1 MKAKRAALYARVST
15 SQQEQEATIESQV
28 AAVKDWVKQQ
38 GYELSEEHC
47 YQDQAVSGARLDRPA
62 LDQLRDAA
70 ALGKFEVLVCL
81 SSDRLARQFVHQRL
95 LLDELQQLGI
105 EVVFLNQPKMADSPD
120 ARLFQ
125 GIQGLFAEYERS
137 VITDRL
143 RRGKLYRERQGKLMR
158 AGPYGYR
165 YIDRTQPDG
174 ERWEIDPREG
184 AVVQE
189 IFEWYTEEGLSQA
202 AIATRLAQR
211 QIPARCGG
219 NWHPY
224 MIGVL
229 LQQEAYTGTAHSN
242 RTRSLPE
249 TIGQPKK
256 SGHGRLKRA
265 RVTRRSPEEWI
276 ALEVPALVSCEQ
288 WQRAQE
294 QRMENQRLA
303 KRNNHRH
310 AYLLRGLLV
319 CGICGHTLV
328 GEFGGGHRYYAC
340 RGGGKNRLPG
350 TPPHTCRIAA
360 QPVEERVWQ
369 GLITLLREPERI
381 QTAWESLSSE
391 PDPHSQPCQRLEKRL
406 KQLDQQWNRLVDAYQ
421 EGWLEK
427 EHLTTRHQAME
438 RERQHLANQLAQAQQ
453 VAQQDLQQRELL
465 KNFHSFADRIA
476 ASLDQASFET
486 QREILCLLVDHIL
499 VQDETLLVQHVL
511 PDLQFVR
518 LSQRTEYDEFYE
530 FSFF

>member
-28 AAVKDWVKQQ
+28 AAVKAWVGQQ
-38 GYELSEEHC
+38 GYELSEEQC

-70 ALGKFEVLVCL
+70 ALSKFEVLVCL
-81 SSDRLARQFVHQRL
+81 SADRLARQFVHQRL

-105 EVVFLNQPKMADSPD
+105 EVLFVNQPKMADSPS
-120 ARLFQ
+120 ARLF
-125 GIQGLFAEYERS
+125 GEIQGVFAEYERS
-137 VITDRL
+137 VITERL

-158 AGPYGYR
+158 TGPYGYR

-184 AVVQE
+184 PVVQQ
-189 IFEWYTEEGLSQA
+189 IFEWYTEEGLNLR
-202 AIATRLAQR
+202 AISARLAQR
-211 QIPARCGG
+211 QIPARQGG
-219 NWHPY
+219 GWHPY
-224 MIGVL
+224 RIGVL
-229 LQQEAYTGTAHSN
+229 LKQEAYTGTTHSN

-249 TIGQPKK
+249 TIGQRKK

-265 RVTRRSPEEWI
+265 RVTQRSPEEWI
-276 ALEVPALVSCEQ
+276 ALEVPALVSHEQ

-328 GEFGGGHRYYAC
+328 GEFGGGHRYYTC
-340 RGGGKNRLPG
+340 RGGGKDRLPG
-350 TPPHTCRIAA
+350 TLPHTCRIAA
-360 QPVEERVWQ
+360 EAVEERIWQ
-369 GLITLLREPERI
+369 GLTTLLREPDRI

-391 PDPHSQPCQRLEKRL
+391 PDPHTQPCQRLEKRL
-406 KQLDQQWNRLVDAYQ
+406 KLLDQQWNRLLDAYQ
-421 EGWLEK
+421 EGLLEK
-427 EHLTTRHQAME
+427 DHLATRHHAIDL
-438 RERQHLANQLAQAQQ
+438 ERQRLSDQLLQAQKA
-453 VAQQDLQQRELL
+453 AQQDLQQQELL
-465 KNFHSFADRIA
+465 RNFHSFADRIA
-476 ASLDQASFET
+476 ASLDQAAFET
-486 QREILCLLVDHIL
+486 KREIVCLLVDHIA
-499 VQDETLLVQHVL
+499 VQDEALLVHHIL

-518 LSQRTEYDEFYE
+518 LSQRTEWHALHE
-530 FSFF
+530 